1 MAYCIDTSALLDGWV
16 RYYPRDVFPTLWDK
30 LEKMIAGGRLVA
42 PDEVLKEL
50 SKNDDDLHKW
60 ARLQGGLFYPLED
73 DIQIA
78 TAEILA
84 TFPKLVNNERNR
96 SIADPFVIA
105 VAKARKLFVVTGE
118 KRKGNP
124 SRPKIP
130 DVCDAY
136 GIKCLT
142 LLELMKNEG
151 WKFR

>member
-1 MAYCIDTSALLDGWV
+1 MAYCVDTSAILDGWV

-30 LEKMIAGGRLVA
+30 LEEMIAAGRLVA
-42 PDEVLKEL
+42 PDEVLREL
-50 SKNDDDLHKW
+50 SKSDDDLHEW
-60 ARLQGGLFYPLED
+60 ARSQDGLFCQLED
-73 DIQIA
+73 DVQIA
-78 TAEILA
+78 TTEILGA
-84 TFPKLVNNERNR
+84 FPKLVNNERNR

-105 VAKARKLFVVTGE
+105 VAKVRGFSVVTGE
-118 KRKGNP
+118 KRTGN
-124 SRPKIP
+124 SARPKIP

>member
-1 MAYCIDTSALLDGWV
+1 MAYCIDTSAILDGWV

-30 LEKMIAGGRLVA
+30 LEDMIAGGRLIA

-50 SKNDDDLHKW
+50 SKNDDDLHAW
-60 ARLQGGLFYPLED
+60 ARLQDGLFCPLED

-78 TAEILA
+78 TAEILGA
-84 TFPKLVNNERNR
+84 FPKLVNNERNR

-105 VAKARKLFVVTGE
+105 VAKVRGLSVVTGE

-124 SRPKIP
+124 ARPKIP

-136 GIKCLT
+136 GIKSLT
-142 LLELMKNEG
+142 LLELMKSEG

>member
-1 MAYCIDTSALLDGWV
+1 MAYCIDTSAILDGWV

-30 LEKMIAGGRLVA
+30 LEKMIAEGRLVA

-50 SKNDDDLHKW
+50 SRNDDDLHRW
-60 ARLQGGLFYPLED
+60 ARLQDGMFCPLED
-73 DIQIA
+73 DVQIA
-78 TAEILA
+78 TTQILG

-105 VAKARKLFVVTGE
+105 VAKVRKLAVVTGE
-118 KRKGNP
+118 KRKGNT

-130 DVCDAY
+130 DVCEAY
-136 GIKCLT
+136 GIRCLT
-142 LLELMKNEG
+142 LLELMKSEG

>member
-1 MAYCIDTSALLDGWV
+1 MAYCIDTSAIVDGWV

-30 LEKMIAGGRLVA
+30 LEKMIAAGRLVA

-60 ARLQGGLFYPLED
+60 ARLQDGLFCPLED
-73 DIQIA
+73 DVQIA

-84 TFPKLVNNERNR
+84 VFPKLVNNERNR
-96 SIADPFVIA
+96 SIADPFVVA
-105 VAKARKLFVVTGE
+105 VAKVRKLSVVTGE

-124 SRPKIP
+124 MRPKIP

-136 GIKCLT
+136 KIRCLT
-142 LLELMKNEG
+142 LLELMKSEG
-151 WKFR
+151 WRFR

>member
-1 MAYCIDTSALLDGWV
+1 MAYCIDTSAILDGWV
-16 RYYPRDVFPTLWDK
+16 RYYPRDVFPTLWDN
-30 LEKMIAGGRLVA
+30 LENMIAGGRLVA

-50 SKNDDDLHKW
+50 SKNDDDLHSW
-60 ARLQGGLFYPLED
+60 ARLQDGLFCPLEA

-78 TAEILA
+78 TAEILGA
-84 TFPKLVNNERNR
+84 FPKLVNNERNR

-105 VAKARKLFVVTGE
+105 VAKVRGLSVVTGE

-124 SRPKIP
+124 ARPKIP

-136 GIKCLT
+136 GIKSLT
-142 LLELMKNEG
+142 LLELMKSEG